1 MNVFDYVNS
10 INITKK
16 NLMRDSE
23 NDELMEKEYVPYIV
37 NKSLSY
43 FTDTLLYANEIN
55 RYGFLDNKMQYE
67 YLLNSVRQGKRF
79 SKWAKKDSSV
89 VIDSIS
95 RYYQVNKKRA
105 EEYALILTDQ
115 QKQEILER
123 TQDL

>member
-1 MNVFDYVNS
+1 
-10 INITKK
+10 
-16 NLMRDSE
+16 MRGSE
-23 NDELMEKEYVPYIV
+23 NDELMEKEYVPYVV

-55 RYGFLDNKMQYE
+55 QYGFLDNKMQYE
-67 YLLNSVRQGKRF
+67 YLLHSVRQGKRF

-95 RYYQVNKKRA
+95 KYYQINKKRA
-105 EEYALILTDQ
+105 EEYASILTEQ
-115 QKQEILER
+115 QKQEIVER